1 MKNILKLS
9 LFIFGLSFSLGAFA
23 QEFSDINSP
32 IFTEEDNYIES
43 QDFKPTQLAY
53 NKPIPA
59 SQLAPTAQIEQDL
72 NSDTALTEKDYAKEN
87 FDLVGSVD
95 IVKEKIAD
103 KLQLKN
109 LTLENLTFARFGG
122 KRTFNLEQVK
132 SSKLMVKF
140 TLERIE
146 VTEDKDEFVAILKPI
161 SGNYS
166 IEMKGDFS
174 MSQKIPFISRNIQKG
189 TVITQDDVELKD
201 FPKNKIGNDYI
212 TEISEI
218 IGKAANKNLN
228 KNNPIF
234 SGDIKNP
241 VIVTKNSTVSAIYKN
256 KAIEVKALAVAL
268 EDGGA
273 GDVIRLKNF
282 DSGKQFKGLV
292 QEDGS
297 VLVSSL

>member
-1 MKNILKLS
+1 MKNIFTFFAF
-9 LFIFGLSFSLGAFA
+9 LFSFAFSANSFA
-23 QEFSDINSP
+23 QEFSDINNP
-32 IFTEEDNYIES
+32 VFADEDDYVES
-43 QDFKPTQLAY
+43 QDFKPTQYAY
-53 NKPIPA
+53 NKPIAA

-72 NSDTALTEKDYAKEN
+72 NSDTALAEKDFAKEN
-87 FDLVGSVD
+87 FDLAGSVD

-109 LTLENLTFARFGG
+109 LSLENLTFSRFGG
-122 KRTFNLEQVK
+122 KRTFTLEQVK

-146 VTEDKDEFVAILKPI
+146 VTEDKDEFIALLKPI

-166 IEMKGDFS
+166 IEMKGEFS

-201 FPKNKIGNDYI
+201 YPKNKIGNDYV

-228 KNNPIF
+228 KNTPVF

-241 VIVTKNSTVSAIYKN
+241 VVITKNSTVSAIYKN
-256 KAIEVKALAVAL
+256 NAIEVKALAVAL